1 MRRLAPRLLACALFG
16 AGAAQATPFTVDQ
29 LLNQQ
34 RLGTVSIDPSQRWL
48 VVPTTAPYRS
58 ATSWALEFDTPM
70 TITRLSV
77 VDLRADSPPRLLLG
91 EADGGAGDRPD
102 AYGYTPGPFAPSGAR
117 MAVIRAR
124 GASLEVGI
132 VTLATGAVVWTGL
145 FPTSD
150 VWGRSMQWAEE
161 DRLVVLA
168 KDPASPAMGA
178 LTGAQTQDRLIDKWR
193 ETQNGRPG
201 VTLLGAGRYLDRTP
215 SAAPGRL
222 VAVDATSG
230 QGRVL
235 AQGAFIDLEVAPGGR
250 RAAMLAEAE
259 TLHPDPSRPAY
270 TTDPYRRRRVV
281 VVDLTSGATWS
292 PCPTCEVATDLLAW
306 SPSGLQLLVYAKP
319 DTGDWA
325 AARYWRLN
333 AATQRA
339 QSLED
344 PAVEASAETTR
355 YGSRVPRAD
364 WMGEDPLILAQA
376 PGAPAGQTDWLRW
389 TAQGPRPLTLGLPP
403 GPRALEA
410 TAANAIIVSQA
421 GKLWRID
428 GQGRAKLLGTGA
440 SVPGPGAAGGE
451 RLAFN
456 NRPAVETLALAL
468 PAPDGQELG
477 HVRDH
482 RLRRLGL
489 TTAPGES
496 VLAAA
501 GQAGAVA
508 SLGRDAHGVERVI
521 VRRRDRSPQTVAT
534 LNDQLAQVDF
544 ARPRAITHLGP
555 RGQALT
561 SWLYLPPD
569 LPAGRKAPLVAIP
582 YLGRDYPGPPASQS
596 APARQVFL
604 NAQILSGA
612 GYAVL
617 LPSLPIDPD
626 REPALGLADQ
636 ILKVV
641 DAAAAQE
648 PAIDAGRLALMGH
661 SYGGYTVL
669 TAATQS
675 PRFKA
680 VVASAFSADLIGHY
694 TRKSLSA
701 TVLPEAGMSLMGD
714 AGWAELGQGRMGA
727 PPWRDPQR
735 YLRNSPVLAADKI
748 TAPVMLIMGD
758 LDGDPAQ
765 ALTMFG
771 ALFRQDKDAMLLTY
785 HGEGHVVL
793 TPGNIADEY
802 RRVLDFLNERIGDGV
817 TDPNAGGAPARSS

>member
-29 LLNQQ
+29 LLAQQ
-34 RLGTVSIDPSQRWL
+34 RLGAVSIDPSQRWL
-48 VVPTTAPYRS
+48 VVPTTGPYRS

-77 VDLRADSPPRLLLG
+77 VDLRADGPPRSLLA
-91 EADGGAGDRPD
+91 EADGGSGDGLG
-102 AYGYTPGPFAPSGAR
+102 AYGYTPGPFSPSGAR

-150 VWGRSMQWAEE
+150 VWGRSMQWAGE
-161 DRLVVLA
+161 DRLILLA
-168 KDPASPAMGA
+168 KDADAPAMGA
-178 LTGAQTQDRLIDKWR
+178 LTGALTQGRLIEKWR
-193 ETQNGRPG
+193 RTREGRTG

-215 SAAPGRL
+215 SAPPGRL
-222 VAVDATSG
+222 VAVDAASG

-235 AQGAFIDLEVAPGGR
+235 AQGSFIDLEVAPGGR
-250 RAAMLAEAE
+250 RAAVLAEAE
-259 TLHPDPSRPAY
+259 TLHPDPSSPAY

-281 VVDLTSGATWS
+281 VVDLASGATWA

-319 DTGDWA
+319 DTARWT
-325 AARYWRLN
+325 AARYWRLD
-333 AATQRA
+333 AAARRA
-339 QSLED
+339 EPLED
-344 PAVEASAETTR
+344 PAAKTSAETTR

-376 PGAPAGQTDWLRW
+376 QDAPTGQTDWLRW
-389 TAQGPRPLTLGLPP
+389 TADGPRPLTRGLPP

-410 TAANAIIVSQA
+410 TAANAIVVSLA

-456 NRPAVETLALAL
+456 NRPAVDALTLAL
-468 PAPDGQELG
+468 PAPDGQDLG
-477 HVRDH
+477 QVRDH

-501 GQAGAVA
+501 GRAGAVA
-508 SLGRDAHGVERVI
+508 SLGRDPHGVERV
-521 VRRRDRSPQTVAT
+521 VLRRRDRPPQILVT
-534 LNDQLAQVDF
+534 LNPQLAAVDF
-544 ARPRAITHLGP
+544 ARPRAIAHKGP

-561 SWLYLPPD
+561 SWLYLPPG
-569 LPAGRKAPLVAIP
+569 LPAGRKAPLVTIP

-604 NAQILSGA
+604 NAQILAGA

-626 REPALGLADQ
+626 REPSEGLADQ
-636 ILKVV
+636 ILNVV

-648 PAIDAGRLALMGH
+648 PAIDASRLALMGH

-669 TAATQS
+669 AAATQS

-701 TVLPEAGMSLMGD
+701 TVLPEAGVTLMGD

-735 YLRNSPVLAADKI
+735 YVRNSPVLAADKI

-802 RRVLDFLNERIGDGV
+802 RRVLDFLKAQVGDEVIAPPVG
-817 TDPNAGGAPARSS
+817 AAPARPS

>member
-748 TAPVMLIMGD
+748 TASVMLIMGD

>member
-1 MRRLAPRLLACALFG
+1 MRRLASRLLACALLG

-29 LLNQQ
+29 LLAQQ
-34 RLGTVSIDPSQRWL
+34 RLGPVSIDPSQRWL
-48 VVPTTAPYRS
+48 IVPTTAPYRS
-58 ATSWALEFDTPM
+58 ARSWALEFDTPM

-77 VDLRADSPPRLLLG
+77 VDLRGDGPPRPLPG
-91 EADGGAGDRPD
+91 GADEGAGDGSG
-102 AYGYTPGPFAPSGAR
+102 AYGYTPGPYAPSGAR

-145 FPTSD
+145 FPASD
-150 VWGRSMQWAEE
+150 VWGRSLQWAGD

-168 KDPASPAMGA
+168 KAPDAPAMGA
-178 LTGAQTQDRLIDKWR
+178 LTGAQTQSRLIEKWR
-193 ETQNGRPG
+193 ATQAGQPG
-201 VTLLGAGRYLDRTP
+201 VTLIGAGRYLDRTP
-215 SAAPGRL
+215 SAALGRL
-222 VAVDATSG
+222 VVVEATTGLS
-230 QGRVL
+230 RVL
-235 AQGAFIDLEVAPGGR
+235 ARGAFIDLEVAPGGR
-250 RAAMLAEAE
+250 QAAVLSEAQ
-259 TLHPDPSRPAY
+259 TLHPDAGTPAY
-270 TTDPYRRRRVV
+270 TTDPYRRRRVGV
-281 VVDLTSGATWS
+281 IDLTTGAAWS
-292 PCPTCEVATDLLAW
+292 PCEACEVATNLLAW
-306 SPSGLQLLVYAKP
+306 SPSGARLLVYAKP
-319 DTGDWA
+319 DAGTWA
-325 AARYWRLN
+325 AARYWRLEP
-333 AATQRA
+333 AARRA
-339 QSLED
+339 EPLED
-344 PAVEASAETTR
+344 PGARATAATTR

-364 WMGEDPLILAQA
+364 WMGEDPLILAKA
-376 PGAPAGQTDWLRW
+376 PDAPAGQTDWLRW
-389 TAQGPRPLTLGLPP
+389 TAEGPRPLTQGLPP

-410 TAANAIIVSQA
+410 TSANAIIVSQA

-428 GQGRAKLLGTGA
+428 GQGRARPLGTGA

-456 NRPAVETLALAL
+456 NRPTVDALAVAL
-468 PAPDGQELG
+468 PASDGQDLG
-477 HVRDH
+477 VVRDH

-489 TTAPGES
+489 TAAPGES

-501 GQAGAVA
+501 GRTGAVA
-508 SLGRDAHGVERVI
+508 SLRRDAHGVERV
-521 VRRRDRSPQTVAT
+521 VLRRRGRPPQTVAT
-534 LNDQLAQVDF
+534 LNTQLAAVDF
-544 ARPRAITHLGP
+544 ARPRPIAHRGP
-555 RGQALT
+555 HGQALT

-569 LPAGRKAPLVAIP
+569 LPAGRKAPLVTIP
-582 YLGRDYPGPPASQS
+582 YLGRDYPSPPASQS

-604 NAQILSGA
+604 NAQILAGA

-626 REPALGLADQ
+626 REPAQGLADQ
-636 ILKVV
+636 ILNVV

-648 PAIDAGRLALMGH
+648 PAIDASRLALMGH

-680 VVASAFSADLIGHY
+680 VIASAFSADLIGHY

-701 TVLPEAGMSLMGD
+701 TVLPEAGVTLMGD

-758 LDGDPAQ
+758 LDADPAQ

-802 RRVLDFLNERIGDGV
+802 RRVLDFLGEQLGR
-817 TDPNAGGAPARSS
+817 APSATAARN

>member
-16 AGAAQATPFTVDQ
+16 TGAAQATPFTVDQ

-701 TVLPEAGMSLMGD
+701 TVLPEAGVSLMGD

-748 TAPVMLIMGD
+748 TASVMLIMGD